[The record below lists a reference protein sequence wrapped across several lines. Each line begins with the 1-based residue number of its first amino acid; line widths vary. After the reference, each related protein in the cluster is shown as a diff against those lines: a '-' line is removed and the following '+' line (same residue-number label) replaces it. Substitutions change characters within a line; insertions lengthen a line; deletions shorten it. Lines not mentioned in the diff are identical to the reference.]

1 MKRILILAVVLLAAC
16 GAEKPAPAVTTNT
29 TAAPA
34 PAAPAPPAAP
44 AVPPDAVVSN
54 LYKAHAAGQS
64 PFFQTDDRARL
75 DKYFEPSLASLIW
88 QDAVTAN
95 GEVGAIEFDPLYAA
109 QDMDIKNLAVS
120 PAQIEGNNARVIVTF
135 DNFGQKV
142 QLNYSLVLV
151 GNEWKIA
158 DIAYADGPTL
168 RQMVVI
174 EK

>member
-1 MKRILILAVVLLAAC
+1 MKTILMLAAVLLAAC
-16 GAEKPAPAVTTNT
+16 TAEQPAPPPAAATT

-34 PAAPAPPAAP
+34 VAPES
-44 AVPPDAVVSN
+44 VVSD
-54 LYKAHAAGQS
+54 LYKAHAAEQS
-64 PFFQTDDRARL
+64 PFFQTTDRARV

-109 QDMDIKNLAVS
+109 QDMDIKNLVVS
-120 PAQIEGNNARVIVTF
+120 PAQIAGTSARVIVTF
-135 DNFGQKV
+135 ENFGEKV
-142 QLNYSLVLV
+142 QLNYSLTLV

>member
-1 MKRILILAVVLLAAC
+1 MKTILMLAAVLLAAC
-16 GAEKPAPAVTTNT
+16 TAEQPAPAITTT
-29 TAAPA
+29 TVV
-34 PAAPAPPAAP
+34 P
-44 AVPPDAVVSN
+44 AVPTPDTPAIAPDAVVSE
-54 LYKAHAAGQS
+54 LYKAHAAEQS
-64 PFFQTDDRARL
+64 PFFQTTDRARV

-109 QDMDIKNLAVS
+109 QDMDIKNLVVS
-120 PAQIEGNNARVIVTF
+120 PAQIEGTNARVIVTF
-135 DNFGQKV
+135 ENFGEKV
-142 QLNYSLVLV
+142 QLNYSLTLV

-174 EK
+174 QK